1 MRPRVRPVEGAGP
14 PNSMPATSSS
24 CRVPTRAARE
34 ATGLEWLLLRRAQ
47 AKVHIKDLTKH
58 MDTTNLA
65 VHEARDL
72 QEMVEWCGT
81 RGGRQLGRV
90 SPLAPS
96 FVPSAAPRA
105 AEPAPGPPAPW
116 QEHEY
121 AVLLLIVR
129 QVRKHLQ
136 YRHGK
141 LHPVIRWTDFPER
154 PSGWTRTA
162 KAMKGEWAAIGKVL
176 LNHYPCFFV
185 PVGTVVAA
193 KPPRLYPP
201 TSPFGG
207 QPVMTAR
214 ALVALAERMRP

>member
-1 MRPRVRPVEGAGP
+1 M
-14 PNSMPATSSS
+14 
-24 CRVPTRAARE
+24 
-34 ATGLEWLLLRRAQ
+34 
-47 AKVHIKDLTKH
+47 
-58 MDTTNLA
+58 
-65 VHEARDL
+65 

-96 FVPSAAPRA
+96 
-105 AEPAPGPPAPW
+105 GPPAPW

-193 KPPRLYPP
+193 KPPRPYPP
-201 TSPFGG
+201 TTPFGG

-214 ALVALAERMRP
+214 ALMALAERMRP